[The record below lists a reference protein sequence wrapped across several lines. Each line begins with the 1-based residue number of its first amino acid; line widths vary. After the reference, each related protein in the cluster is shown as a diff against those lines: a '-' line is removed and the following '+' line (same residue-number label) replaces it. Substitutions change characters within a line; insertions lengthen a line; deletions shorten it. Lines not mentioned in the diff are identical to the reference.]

1 MFSLIPFYKPALSS
15 NWVWREL
22 VQRDF
27 ASKNEALGVQLMK
40 NWTAELA
47 AKGAADTASV
57 GDCAAGVVIAA
68 ATAASP
74 SAASATSTAALG
86 PAPSSLS
93 ADPDAGRERSWKIL
107 YFEL

>member
-1 MFSLIPFYKPALSS
+1 M
-15 NWVWREL
+15 WREL
-22 VQRDF
+22 VTRDF

-40 NWTAELA
+40 DWTAELA
-47 AKGAADTASV
+47 AKGVTDAASV

-74 SAASATSTAALG
+74 SAASATSAASLE
-86 PAPSSLS
+86 PSALS
-93 ADPDAGRERSWKIL
+93 ADPDAGRERSWRIL

>member
-1 MFSLIPFYKPALSS
+1 
-15 NWVWREL
+15 
-22 VQRDF
+22 
-27 ASKNEALGVQLMK
+27 MK

-47 AKGAADTASV
+47 AKGMTGAASV

-93 ADPDAGRERSWKIL
+93 ADPDAERKRSWKIL
-107 YFEL
+107 HFEL